1 MVQNALKQVGQTDA
15 MVAKKLK
22 QKSVRLIAYR
32 WLWIARGSL
41 LHVEDPEELLKREHK
56 ARLIAMDVSS
66 RFIVSSE
73 SDKTEK

>member
-1 MVQNALKQVGQTDA
+1 

-41 LHVEDPEELLKREHK
+41 LHVEDAREQIKREHRQ
-56 ARLIAMDVSS
+56 RLLAMDVSS
-66 RFIVSSE
+66 RFIVSE
-73 SDKTEK
+73 SD